1 MHMHDRLSKKYT
13 CFNDYSR
20 LITLTYRQCLRK
32 TPERRTV
39 YTAIRSRGPE
49 TSRLSWRLTQR
60 QASSTSCGRDSL
72 LYSCCLRTPVQVR
85 SWFQHTA
92 VRKSIH
98 AALIAIVVIPC
109 VICTSRFYSQIP
121 VLHPNGK
128 IIYMYVLTI
137 FFHKNSKMN
146 CSSKI

>member
-1 MHMHDRLSKKYT
+1 MHYRLLKKYT
-13 CFNDYSR
+13 CFKDYSR

-49 TSRLSWRLTQR
+49 TSRRSWRLTQR

-92 VRKSIH
+92 VRKSIQLNSH
-98 AALIAIVVIPC
+98 C
-109 VICTSRFYSQIP
+109 CHFMCDMHMQILFSNSSSASKRKNSIH
-121 VLHPNGK
+121 VCFN
-128 IIYMYVLTI
+128 I
-137 FFHKNSKMN
+137 FFP
-146 CSSKI
+146 